1 MGIEYRTKLKDRSI
15 SKEAHFPK
23 KEGQVM
29 NLTRR
34 RVLKGAAAS
43 VAAAGL
49 PVRAWAQAEPVKIGI
64 LTPLTGAGGNDGPRM
79 LKAMQAVFDEV
90 NKAGGVMG
98 RRINLVIEDDQT
110 NPEAAVRAAR
120 KLIEVDKV
128 PVILGTWA
136 SAVTS
141 AVAPICWESKT
152 FIMTVSGADSI
163 SLLPHQGFL
172 VRTQPTSKL
181 QATAHATYIAGMGKR
196 KIGILGIQAPFA
208 LATKEHLDGHM
219 KTVGGSVV
227 SHVIYE
233 KDKPSYRSE
242 IDQVMAAKPDFL
254 YLNGYATDTV
264 VVLRDLW
271 KANIDLPKFCQTY
284 AVPQATLDA
293 NPPEVSEG
301 ILTGTP
307 SADVDSSA
315 YKLAADRLG
324 LQEVDGFQ
332 AQATDWAS
340 LAVLTIAK
348 AKQANGVAMKDNIR
362 KISQGDGQKVY
373 SAVEGLKLLAEGKE
387 INYEGASGPCDFNE
401 IGDITTCRFRYTQV
415 KKGKLEFLKIV

>member
-1 MGIEYRTKLKDRSI
+1 MTRI
-15 SKEAHFPK
+15 
-23 KEGQVM
+23 
-29 NLTRR
+29 TRR
-34 RVLKGAAAS
+34 SALKAAA
-43 VAAAGL
+43 AATAVTAF
-49 PVRAWAQAEPVKIGI
+49 PSFASAQGGPIKIGI

-90 NKAGGVMG
+90 NKAGGVLG
-98 RRINLVIEDDQT
+98 RQIQTVVEDDQT

-128 PVILGTWA
+128 PLIMGTWA
-136 SAVTS
+136 SAVTA
-141 AVAPICWESKT
+141 AVAPLCWESKT

-181 QATAHATYIAGMGKR
+181 QANAHAAYIATLGKK
-196 KIGILGIQAPFA
+196 KIGVLGIQAPFA
-208 LATKEHLDGHM
+208 LPTKEHLDAYM

-233 KDKPSYRSE
+233 KDKTTYRSE
-242 IDQVMAAKPDFL
+242 IDQVMKGNPDFL
-254 YLNGYATDTV
+254 YLNGYAPDTI
-264 VVLRDLW
+264 VVLRDLY

-284 AVPQATLDA
+284 AVPQVTLDA

-301 ILTGTP
+301 VITALP
-307 SADVDSSA
+307 SADIDSTA

-324 LQEVDGFQ
+324 LKELDGFA

-340 LAVLTIAK
+340 LAVLTMAK
-348 AKQANGVAMKDNIR
+348 AKDATGVALKDNVR
-362 KISQGDGQKVY
+362 KISQGGGMKVY
-373 SAVEGLKLLAEGKE
+373 TALEGLKALSEGKE
-387 INYEGASGPCDFNE
+387 INYEGASGPCDFTP
-401 IGDITTCRFRYTQV
+401 IGDIEGCKFRFSQV
-415 KKGKLEFLKIV
+415 KKGKLEFVKIV

>member
-1 MGIEYRTKLKDRSI
+1 MS
-15 SKEAHFPK
+15 F
-23 KEGQVM
+23 
-29 NLTRR
+29 TRR
-34 RVLKGAAAS
+34 RVLKGAAVS

-49 PVRAWAQAEPVKIGI
+49 PVGAWAQSDPIKIGI

-98 RRINLVIEDDQT
+98 RPINVVIEDDQT

-128 PVILGTWA
+128 SVILGTWA

-141 AVAPICWESKT
+141 AVAPVCWESKT

-163 SLLPHQGFL
+163 TQLPHQGFL

-181 QATAHATYIAGMGKR
+181 QAIAHATYIAELGKKR
-196 KIGILGIQAPFA
+196 VGILGIQAPFA
-208 LATKEHLDGHM
+208 LATKEHLDNHM

-301 ILTGTP
+301 VVTGTP
-307 SADVDSSA
+307 SADVDSNA

-324 LQEVDGFQ
+324 LKEVDGFQ

-340 LAVLTIAK
+340 LAALTIAK
-348 AKQANGVAMKDNIR
+348 AKATSGVAMKDNVR
-362 KISQGDGQKVY
+362 KISQGGGQKVY

-387 INYEGASGPCDFNE
+387 INYEGASGPCEFNE
-401 IGDITTCRFRYTQV
+401 IGDITSCRFRYTQV
-415 KKGKLEFLKIV
+415 KKGKLEFMKIV

>member
-1 MGIEYRTKLKDRSI
+1 MRLSRRTI
-15 SKEAHFPK
+15 
-23 KEGQVM
+23 
-29 NLTRR
+29 
-34 RVLKGAAAS
+34 LKGAVAS
-43 VAAAGL
+43 AAAAGL
-49 PVRAWAQAEPVKIGI
+49 PVVGWAQADPIKVGI

-79 LKAMQAVFDEV
+79 LKAMQAVFEEI

-128 PVILGTWA
+128 SVILGTWA

-141 AVAPICWESKT
+141 AVAPVCWESKT

-163 SLLPHQGFL
+163 TQLPHQGFL

-181 QATAHATYIAGMGKR
+181 QATAHATYIAGLGKR
-196 KIGILGIQAPFA
+196 RIGILGIQAPFA
-208 LATKEHLDGHM
+208 LATKEHLDNHM
-219 KTVGGSVV
+219 KTVGGGVV

-271 KANIDLPKFCQTY
+271 KANVDLPKFCQTY

-307 SADVDSSA
+307 SADVDSTA

-324 LQEVDGFQ
+324 LQEIDGFQ

-340 LAVLTIAK
+340 LTALTIGK
-348 AKQANGVAMKDNIR
+348 AGQTSGVAMKDNIR
-362 KISQGDGQKVY
+362 KISQGNGQKVY
-373 SAVEGLKLLAEGKE
+373 SAVEGLKLLAAGKD
-387 INYEGASGPCDFNE
+387 INYEGVSGPCDFNE
-401 IGDITTCRFRYTQV
+401 VGDITTCRFRYTQV